1 MSKFFDESSSSSSES
16 ESDNEVIE
24 VKPTR
29 KPQMTTMYD
38 SDEEEKKTRI
48 VLPEKAKRY
57 KYIALSYYFNKYNNL
72 TLLF

>member
-48 VLPEKAKRY
+48 VFCFKKEQKHAQLK
-57 KYIALSYYFNKYNNL
+57 S
-72 TLLF
+72 